1 MKGDLH
7 VRHKK
12 KKRRD
17 MKRLIAIAGIILISA
32 ALASAKDLKTYK
44 ATYEKEMGILIL
56 SHGMKMAELGQ
67 QYTKALDVLLNKVKK
82 AGDLD
87 KTTAVMEEIARFRNE
102 KEMPKKP
109 SALLNIQNWQSSF
122 AKQASSH
129 ESDKA
134 RKIISLT
141 SKYDLALGRLQ
152 KSLVSSSMLDE
163 AKAVQEERK
172 GVKER
177 EPYTSASRYVTE
189 LAAKATPRTPRTS
202 SSSRNK
208 TELAAKVTPRNK
220 TEKYR
225 VTVSAMNNDKDP
237 CMTEIVLKKGDT
249 IKITPNSRD
258 KWGGGGSRAGS
269 LCSYKGYGK
278 SKRYWMAMQY
288 EIGTMRDY
296 VKSNRMIT
304 VKQDGEL
311 MLFCYDGDTTGNVG
325 KIETEVSVTRK

>member
-1 MKGDLH
+1 
-7 VRHKK
+7 
-12 KKRRD
+12 

-67 QYTKALDVLLNKVKK
+67 QYTKALDVLLNKLKK

-87 KTTAVMEEIARFRNE
+87 KTTAVMDEIARFRNE
-102 KEMPKKP
+102 KGIPKKP
-109 SALLNIQNWQSSF
+109 SALLDIQNLQSSF

-134 RKIISLT
+134 KKIISLA

-152 KSLVSSSMLDE
+152 KSLVSSNKLDE
-163 AKAVQEERK
+163 AKAVQEERT

-189 LAAKATPRTPRTS
+189 LAAKATLRTPKTS
-202 SSSRNK
+202 SSSS
-208 TELAAKVTPRNK
+208 NK
-220 TEKYR
+220 TEKYKI
-225 VTVSAMNNDKDP
+225 TVSAMNNDKDP
-237 CMTEIVLKKGDT
+237 CMTEIVLSKGDT

-258 KWGGGGSRAGS
+258 KWGGGGSRAGR

-304 VKQDGEL
+304 VEQDGEL